1 MQKDVVRAAA
11 VVFVTALAGLI
22 LYDRVWGVSRGA
34 SGLHW
39 QPVAEGALIGLS
51 AVLAMLAAR
60 TRLAAAAGLVVVALL
75 ILGGTTGILPLTIV
89 HAPVTWALGTGLLV
103 RVVVPPVSNSP
114 RLERVKEAPR
124 S

>member
-60 TRLAAAAGLVVVALL
+60 TRLAAAAETPG
-75 ILGGTTGILPLTIV
+75 
-89 HAPVTWALGTGLLV
+89 
-103 RVVVPPVSNSP
+103 SP
-114 RLERVKEAPR
+114 
-124 S
+124 